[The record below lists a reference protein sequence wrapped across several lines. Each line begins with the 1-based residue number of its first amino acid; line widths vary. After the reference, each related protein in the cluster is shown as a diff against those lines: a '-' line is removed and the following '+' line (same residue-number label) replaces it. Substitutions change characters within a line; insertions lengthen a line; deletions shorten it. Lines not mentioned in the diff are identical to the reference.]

1 MISEIGYEEMLNMAL
16 LGGKAWSHPPR
27 CLEKYEVDVIIGS
40 LGKHRNTVLVKEL
53 EESPEVTGIAS
64 QVLWEV
70 TIEGFSEELL
80 DDFKEL
86 AFIEQVNLFLVK
98 KEKGNGRFAINKA
111 TTIWS
116 KLF

>member
-1 MISEIGYEEMLNMAL
+1 M
-16 LGGKAWSHPPR
+16 
-27 CLEKYEVDVIIGS
+27 IIGS
-40 LGKHRNTVLVKEL
+40 HGKHRNTVLVKEL

-98 KEKGNGRFAINKA
+98 KEKGKW
-111 TTIWS
+111 TIRYKQS
-116 KLF
+116 DDNLVKLF